1 MRILLASKKMAWL
14 AYPHWQALDN
24 SAISV
29 CIMVPNIWNHYAYA
43 NRSVAANSNAGYT
56 SVRDMAGYVAE
67 SSEPSVMVGSCAPTS
82 TLRSV
87 CSVQMLGLE
96 TLIVCLLDSS
106 KTTYA
111 MDYLF
116 TI

>member
-1 MRILLASKKMAWL
+1 MDFIGIEKNGMASVPALAGA
-14 AYPHWQALDN
+14 N
-24 SAISV
+24 SAR
-29 CIMVPNIWNHYAYA
+29 N
-43 NRSVAANSNAGYT
+43 VAATLNAGYT

-67 SSEPSVMVGSCAPTS
+67 SSEPSVMVGSRGPTS

-87 CSVQMLGLE
+87 CSVKMLGLE